1 MTLAKAAAQ
10 NHGLMDNG
18 PFLQTP
24 PEESRGR
31 WIALA
36 IGAALVMLAV
46 AALAFFGRQDKA
58 APVPEDPYIS
68 NLNISEPKLSASE
81 NFVGVSVSYLDG
93 KISNNGSKTLVGATV
108 EAVFRNSLGEIVQ
121 KESLPLMLVVPGPAG
136 AYTDLV
142 PLSKTPLLPN
152 QTREFRLTFE
162 HISDDWN
169 HGYPE
174 LRFTKLIL
182 Q

>member
-1 MTLAKAAAQ
+1 MTLAKAAGENQ
-10 NHGLMDNG
+10 GLMDNG

-36 IGAALVMLAV
+36 IGAALVVVAV
-46 AALAFFGRQDKA
+46 GAIAFFGRRDKA
-58 APVPEDPYIS
+58 TPVPEDPYVS
-68 NLNISEPKLSASE
+68 NLAISDPKLSAAE

-93 KISNNGSKTLVGATV
+93 KISNNGSKTLVSATV

-121 KESLPLMLVVPGPAG
+121 KESQPLMLLIPGPAG
-136 AYTDLV
+136 AYSDLV
-142 PLSKTPLLPN
+142 PLAKAPLLPN

-174 LRFTKLIL
+174 LRFAKLSL